1 MGKSDMSAYR
11 TRCAGH
17 GLPVLTS
24 ILVGLAAPVLVA
36 AAPDDAATGASATA
50 ASANP
55 SLQEIVVTA
64 TRHSEPLSKV
74 PLSITAVSQDQM
86 DQLGIKDI
94 QDLVKYMPGVSIDTS
109 GTNAISIRGISS
121 SAGAGTTGIYIDD
134 TPIQMRDD
142 GFNPDDTLP
151 RTFDLE
157 RVEVLRG
164 PQGTLFGAGS
174 EGGTVRYILTQPSV
188 SQASTY
194 ARADVSYTEDGEP
207 SYEAGIARGQPI
219 IDGVLGIRASVW
231 YQSIGGWIN
240 QVDPTT
246 GALVAPNVNH
256 GQVML
261 MRLAAVWQPAE
272 SLQITPSIIYQ
283 SAQKHDEDTYW
294 SAYSN
299 PAAGQFNTATPEL
312 MRVPDQYYLGALKIE
327 KDFATTSLISD
338 SSYYHR
344 HELSAYQ
351 GTVYDL
357 SLFQGLGWADNPAT
371 LGLGCGSASTTPTPP
386 CSWYPLLDGNGIHL
400 PAGFENYQTP
410 NVMTNTQDSYVQEVR
425 WQSNQPDSRVK
436 WTVGVF
442 WSLAKETSIEEL
454 KDPEI
459 NQFFQA
465 LFGVNAT
472 DVFGDFYSCPNNS
485 AYPSIPAC
493 DIYLNSNTTFD
504 REIAAYGQADIKL
517 TRRLTLTL
525 GERVSHTAFSLQN
538 YADGLENFGPSGAQA
553 NETETPNTP
562 KAGLSFQMNDAN
574 LFYANYAKGFREGGG
589 NPLLPPYCG
598 QSLAAEG
605 YPNGA
610 PLKYDSDSTQDYE
623 VGSKDVI
630 DRVLRVATSVYYIQ
644 WNNIQQ
650 SVYVGGSN
658 CGLQF
663 TDNLGTAVSKGFD
676 LQGELALGALEID
689 LSTGYTNA
697 RYTRNSSHGGL
708 ANIGDAISGQA
719 AINYAPGLYPPW
731 TVSVGAQYNL
741 NMFSHT
747 EFVRADWEYE
757 SRNPWPS
764 VLQDPNS
771 TQYYPYTYTLSSTTQ
786 TSMRAGVSLGDWLL
800 SAYVENL
807 LNSHT
812 VINYQLSAA
821 DYYNPAGPPSVEE
834 NDYTFRPRTI
844 GITATLR
851 IGGE

>member
-1 MGKSDMSAYR
+1 MSAYR
-11 TRCAGH
+11 TRRAGH
-17 GLPVLTS
+17 RIPLLTS
-24 ILVGLAAPVLVA
+24 ILLGLAVPLVQTA
-36 AAPDDAATGASATA
+36 AADPATGAAP

-64 TRHSEPLSKV
+64 TRRSEPLSKV

-94 QDLVKYMPGVSIDTS
+94 QDLVKFMPGVSIDTS

-174 EGGTVRYILTQPSV
+174 EGGTVRYILTQPSLT
-188 SQASTY
+188 QTSTY

-207 SYEAGIARGQPI
+207 SYEVGVAHGQPI
-219 IDGVLGIRASVW
+219 IDGVLGVRESIW

-240 QVDPTT
+240 QVNPTT
-246 GALVAPNVNH
+246 GSLVAPNVNH
-256 GQVML
+256 GQVMV
-261 MRLAAVWQPAE
+261 MRLAAVWQPAD

-294 SAYSN
+294 PAYSN

-338 SSYYHR
+338 TSYYHR
-344 HELSAYQ
+344 HEMSAYQ

-371 LGLGCGSASTTPTPP
+371 GGLGCGSASTTSTPP
-386 CSWYPLLDGNGIHL
+386 CSWYPLLDGSGIHL

-410 NVMTNTQDSYVQEVR
+410 NIMTNAQDSYVQEVR
-425 WQSNQPDSRVK
+425 WQSNRPDARVK

-442 WSLAKETSIEEL
+442 WQLAKETSIEEL
-454 KDPEI
+454 RDPQV

-472 DVFGDFYSCPNNS
+472 DVFGDYYSCPNNS

-493 DIYLNSNTTFD
+493 DIYYNSNTTFD
-504 REIAAYGQADIKL
+504 RQIAGYGQAEIKL
-517 TRRLTLTL
+517 TRRLTLTV
-525 GERVSHTAFSLQN
+525 GERVSQTSFSLNN
-538 YADGLENFGPSGAQA
+538 YADGLENYGPSSAQA
-553 NETETPNTP
+553 SEKETPNTP

-589 NPLLPPYCG
+589 NSLMPSYCNLPLA
-598 QSLAAEG
+598 QEG
-605 YPNGA
+605 YANGE

-630 DRVLRVATSVYYIQ
+630 AHVLRIATSAYYIQ
-644 WNNIQQ
+644 WNGIQQ
-650 SVYVGGSN
+650 SVYVGGN

-676 LQGELALGALEID
+676 LQGELALGALELD

-697 RYTRNSSHGGL
+697 RYTRNSPHGGL
-708 ANIGDAISGQA
+708 ASIGDAISGQA

-741 NMFSHT
+741 NLFSHT

-757 SRNPWPS
+757 SRNPWAS

-771 TQYYPYTYTLSSTTQ
+771 SQYYPYTYTLSSTTQ
-786 TSMRAGVSLGDWLL
+786 TSLRAGVSLGDWLV

-807 LNSHT
+807 TNSHT

-821 DYYNPAGPPSVEE
+821 DYFNPVAPPSVEE